1 MVRLHLPKVSSEHD
15 LNCTNVPS
23 NRTYLNYVNVSN
35 TKLGIDESLEE
46 FLGDA
51 IEGYSIN
58 TPAGYTL
65 TVVAENVKDQNG
77 VIVRTPESVINSIK
91 TAFSN
96 QGKTFIFVGET
107 SAG

>member
-1 MVRLHLPKVSSEHD
+1 
-15 LNCTNVPS
+15 
-23 NRTYLNYVNVSN
+23 
-35 TKLGIDESLEE
+35 LGIDESLEE

-65 TVVAENVKDQNG
+65 TVIAENVKDQNG